1 MRAHISAILLISI
14 IPCFALAQSEPIAS
28 LERGAKIRLAAAT
41 IPESERIGKLD
52 SVSPDSIHFRPDSH
66 PITRSLSLK
75 NVTTLEVRRETGSR
89 KGDYA
94 LIGAIAGGILGY
106 ISSNHNGQGLG
117 TGKASSGQNAV
128 VGGLAG
134 LTIGGGLGYWYGGK
148 KKVAAWRPVDR

>member
-1 MRAHISAILLISI
+1 MRALFSAILLSSI
-14 IPCFALAQSEPIAS
+14 VPCFVFAQSEPIAS

-75 NVTTLEVRRETGSR
+75 NVTTLEVRRDAGSR
-89 KGDYA
+89 RSEYA
-94 LIGAIAGGILGY
+94 WIGALAGGVLGY
-106 ISSNHNGQGLG
+106 VSSNHNGQGLG
-117 TGKASSGQNAV
+117 TGKTSSGQNAV

-134 LTIGGGLGYWYGGK
+134 LTIGGGLGFWYGGK
-148 KKVAAWRPVDR
+148 KKVSIWRPVDR